1 MRVIIKSCLVL
12 ILFVNTSQAGN
23 KITSSF
29 EFLRTDFSPRLAALS
44 GSNIT
49 MRGDVN
55 SLQINP
61 AGGAFITDEQFTF
74 NYTNYLLDINGGLA
88 AYARPFPGIGI
99 LHASILYMDYG
110 DFKRTDEYAVPLGS
124 TFSANDFALS
134 VGISGNLDPDF
145 SYGVNLKYVYSKI
158 EDYQA
163 SAAALDFGL
172 LWEVPFEDDLFIG
185 VNLLNVGSNFE
196 YYDKLKE
203 PLPLSVGIGFSKKL
217 KHLPLE
223 ITASL
228 RDLNIES
235 DTLWDRLKRA
245 ALGGE
250 FKVSEV
256 LRLRLGY
263 NYELQQNLQSAADN
277 KFGGVSGGI
286 GIYWKKYRFDY
297 SYSNYN
303 FLGNV
308 HRFGIWGTL

>member
-1 MRVIIKSCLVL
+1 MRVILKTCFAVMLFINVL
-12 ILFVNTSQAGN
+12 HAGN
-23 KITSSF
+23 KLTSSF
-29 EFLRTDFSPRLAALS
+29 EFLRTDFSPRMAAMS

-49 MRGDVN
+49 LRGDVN

-61 AGGAFITDEQFTF
+61 AGGAFIEQEQFTF

-110 DFKRTDEYAVPLGS
+110 DFTRTDDYAVPVGG

-134 VGISGNLDPDF
+134 FGISGNLDADF
-145 SYGVNLKYVYSKI
+145 TYGVNLKYIYSKI

-172 LWEVPFEDDLFIG
+172 LWAVPFEKDLFVG

-196 YYDKLKE
+196 YYNKIQE

-217 KHLPLE
+217 EHLPLE

-235 DTLWDRLKRA
+235 DNLWDRLKRA

-250 FKVSEV
+250 FTVSKT

-277 KFGGVSGGI
+277 KFGGVSGGA

-303 FLGNV
+303 FLGSV
-308 HRFGIWGTL
+308 HRFGVWGTL

>member
-1 MRVIIKSCLVL
+1 MRVILKSCLSIIFL
-12 ILFVNTSQAGN
+12 INISYAGN

-29 EFLRTDFSPRLAALS
+29 EFLRTDFSPRLSAMA
-44 GSNIT
+44 GSNLT
-49 MRGDVN
+49 MRGDIN

-61 AGGAFITDEQFTF
+61 AGGAFIMDEQFTF
-74 NYTNYLLDINGGLA
+74 NYTNYILDINGGQA
-88 AYARPFPGIGI
+88 GYARPFPGIGI

-110 DFKRTDEYAVPLGS
+110 EFKRTDDYAVPLGN

-134 VGISGNLDPDF
+134 AGISGNLDADF
-145 SYGVNLKYVYSKI
+145 SYGVNLKYIYSKI

-163 SAAALDFGL
+163 SAVALDFGL
-172 LWEVPFEDDLFIG
+172 LWAVPFEEDLFFA

-196 YYDKLKE
+196 YYNKLKE
-203 PLPLSVGIGFSKKL
+203 PLPLSIGIGFSKKL
-217 KHLPLE
+217 AHLPLE
-223 ITASL
+223 IFASL

-235 DTLWDRLKRA
+235 DTIWNRLKRA

-256 LRLRLGY
+256 LRLRMGY
-263 NYELQQNLQSAADN
+263 NYDLHQNLQTTADN
-277 KFGGVSGGI
+277 KFGGVSAGV

-303 FLGNV
+303 FLGNI